1 MKNLFLLLLSFLLL
15 ANNIH
20 ADDEERIKI
29 INREKELFEMEKNMN
44 IEFNN
49 RKNMIIT
56 NANECL
62 GRAKNRKEIRDC
74 NKFKKD
80 EMEFLNK
87 ELKFRKEQIAAEK
100 KQIAEEKKK
109 LSKRKKKK

>member
-1 MKNLFLLLLSFLLL
+1 MKKLFFLLISFLII
-15 ANNIH
+15 ANNIY
-20 ADDEERIKI
+20 AYDEERIKI
-29 INREKELFEMEKNMN
+29 LNREKELFEQEKNMN

-56 NANECL
+56 NTNECL
-62 GRAKNRKEIRDC
+62 GRAKTKKEIRDC

-87 ELKFRKEQIAAEK
+87 ELKFRKEQIASEK

-109 LSKRKKKK
+109 LSKRKKR